1 MVLTSLCMWRRRESA
16 TDPLTIAVEKW
27 EKNLQKAKCSQDYLP
42 FLLSNL
48 EFVEKARILFK
59 VATQKGLP
67 DRLFQ
72 HPDGTEKIGCQLHR
86 AGQSDASIFL
96 EGVLRSKRKE
106 LQLCT
111 SSEDRAEIESV
122 DFFENANNDYHGL
135 YRVRWQL
142 QGASGLFWRGDQIRI
157 GTHVTGSGVNVPA
170 VKAAAGGAVVVARS
184 RGDTGQLLSRGHC
197 TPLCPCCIQT
207 NGETEAADAFE
218 DELDNL
224 RIIFEEKDNMY
235 ACRSC
240 RAHIWSMDVLNEI
253 EDEEEFSWE
262 AWAGNTEAGTSKK
275 KLKLW

>member
-86 AGQSDASIFL
+86 AGQSD
-96 EGVLRSKRKE
+96 VTRLRW
-106 LQLCT
+106 
-111 SSEDRAEIESV
+111 
-122 DFFENANNDYHGL
+122 
-135 YRVRWQL
+135 WQL

-157 GTHVTGSGVNVPA
+157 GTHATGSGVNVPA
-170 VKAAAGGAVVVARS
+170 VEAAAGGAVVVARS